1 MRKIKKVF
9 GENEMRN
16 KCLIALL
23 FFLLFVCNTAYC
35 NIEPAQK
42 AEKTGS
48 AATEFDGIGVVSPIN
63 FSKITKVL
71 ESTGIVIVIIVVT
84 VFFLRRKLGI
94 KTSMNRRKRYVH
106 IVDTASLGSK
116 KYIHLIKMPGKLL
129 LVGATNERIQS
140 LAEITEKQIVESID
154 TESQGGEF
162 MKFFK
167 RTYTERT

>member
-1 MRKIKKVF
+1 MK
-9 GENEMRN
+9 N
-16 KCLIALL
+16 KCLIV
-23 FFLLFVCNTAYC
+23 FLLLLLCVNSAYGD
-35 NIEPAQK
+35 IESAQK
-42 AEKTGS
+42 SEKSGS
-48 AATEFDGIGVVSPIN
+48 DTTEFDGIGIVSPIN

-71 ESTGIVIVIIVVT
+71 ESTGIVIVIIVVM

-116 KYIHLIKMPGKLL
+116 KHIHLIKIPGKLL

-140 LAEITEKQIVESID
+140 LAEITEKEIVESID
-154 TESQGGEF
+154 TESQGSEF

>member
-1 MRKIKKVF
+1 MK
-9 GENEMRN
+9 N
-16 KCLIALL
+16 KCLIVLL
-23 FFLLFVCNTAYC
+23 ILLLFVCNNAYC
-35 NIEPAQK
+35 DIVPAQK
-42 AEKTGS
+42 AEKPGS
-48 AATEFDGIGVVSPIN
+48 AATESDGIGVVSPFN
-63 FSKITKVL
+63 FSKITKVV

-94 KTSMNRRKRYVH
+94 KTSMNRKKRYVH

-116 KYIHLIKMPGKLL
+116 KHIHLIKIPGKLL

-140 LAEITEKQIVESID
+140 LAEITEKEIVESID
-154 TESQGGEF
+154 TESQGSEF